1 MFLKR
6 ILFGNESMQ
15 GLARTHL
22 LAGLGGAAL
31 LGAAAIGGYIVL
43 SGGGGEEEVAS
54 VQASP
59 SLTASPAPATA
70 TPQEAP
76 LLESHRMIIERI
88 GVDAPVSTYGMDA
101 QNYPEVPTGPDA
113 KQVVAW
119 YNFSVRPGMSG
130 NTVYAGHVT
139 WNGDAVFRN
148 LEDVAA
154 GDIIKLVDERG
165 AEAVYRVTE
174 SYLADANDPSAVQAI
189 LPTDKDV
196 MTIVT
201 CGGDYFQTNDPVF
214 GGDYTHRV
222 IVRADLI
229 SVTPAAA

>member
-6 ILFGNESMQ
+6 ILFGNRSMR
-15 GLARTHL
+15 GVARTHL
-22 LAGLGGAAL
+22 LAGLGGLTVLAIA
-31 LGAAAIGGYIVL
+31 GIGGYLAL
-43 SGGGGEEEVAS
+43 SGGTEEEAPPAVLATE
-54 VQASP
+54 P
-59 SLTASPAPATA
+59 PTASPVPATA
-70 TPQEAP
+70 TPQEPP
-76 LLESHRMIIERI
+76 LEESHRMIIEKI

-148 LEDVAA
+148 LEKVAT
-154 GDIIKLVDERG
+154 GDTIKLVDQRG
-165 AEAVYRVTE
+165 SEAVYRVTE
-174 SYLADANDPSAVQAI
+174 SYLVDPNDPSAVEAI
-189 LPTDKDV
+189 MPTDKDV

-201 CGGDYFQTNDPVF
+201 CGGDYFETNDPVF
-214 GGDYTHRV
+214 GGDYSHRV
-222 IVRADLI
+222 IVRAELV
-229 SVTPAAA
+229 SVSPVAA